1 MIKYILY
8 PPFFNKLEKI
18 VDEWERRDF
27 SESGSLVGLFFIV
40 PLLAYYITILLGLM
54 ELFKYARDEIMAL

>member
-8 PPFFNKLEKI
+8 PPFFNKLEKT

-27 SESGSLVGLFFIV
+27 SESGSLVGMFL
-40 PLLAYYITILLGLM
+40 
-54 ELFKYARDEIMAL
+54 

>member
-40 PLLAYYITILLGLM
+40 PLLAYYASILIGLVK
-54 ELFKYARDEIMAL
+54 LFKYVKELF

>member
-27 SESGSLVGLFFIV
+27 SEAGSLVGLFFIV
-40 PLLAYYITILLGLM
+40 PCLAYYASILIGLVK
-54 ELFKYARDEIMAL
+54 LFKYVKELF